1 MTYTDE
7 ERAEFRRVTE
17 LEAARKAAA
26 LTPDEKATLLSLIR
40 ETSKSQGRMGPVE
53 VKQLAGEL
61 LGRPL
66 PGGELHALM
75 MAQR

>member
-1 MTYTDE
+1 MVFTDE
-7 ERAEFRRVTE
+7 ERAEFRRATE

-26 LTPDEKATLLSLIR
+26 LTPDEKETLLSLIR
-40 ETSKSQGRMGPVE
+40 ETSKNHGRMGPAE
-53 VKQLAGEL
+53 VKRLAGEL